1 MNFGFW
7 KILELLGELSSLKML
22 EKPDYCLFFCVNGVP
37 FARWKIIARD
47 FTPMVSLYFLAT
59 ELQHVWYA
67 TTFEFFG
74 TVANQTTHQIV
85 LCQNKRWRTLI
96 SVLRLK
102 KGDFH
107 CCTRTTTRTAAACLQ
122 NIPVG
127 NNASLTRRCGPVWFL
142 NTRAPWQSACIIWSK
157 WDQNSSGWLL

>member
-67 TTFEFFG
+67 TMFKFFG

-96 SVLRLK
+96 SVLK
-102 KGDFH
+102 KRRFSLLHPHRRRMFAKYSGREQ
-107 CCTRTTTRTAAACLQ
+107 CIANTTMWSSVVSEYQSTVTKCLY
-122 NIPVG
+122 NMI
-127 NNASLTRRCGPVWFL
+127 
-142 NTRAPWQSACIIWSK
+142 
-157 WDQNSSGWLL
+157 

>member
-1 MNFGFW
+1 MRLKTTEQGATPSHQLFGCFNAFFSSTW
-7 KILELLGELSSLKML
+7 RKTRVEQLSLKVFHIWCIL
-22 EKPDYCLFFCVNGVP
+22 GHPN
-37 FARWKIIARD
+37 
-47 FTPMVSLYFLAT
+47 
-59 ELQHVWYA
+59 VWYA
-67 TTFEFFG
+67 TMFKFFG

-107 CCTRTTTRTAAACLQ
+107 CCTRTAAACLQ